1 MHEHKSACMKK
12 MKERGVGG
20 GFIRETNRQ
29 IREELESLF
38 SAFGR
43 GYVGALAFRCF
54 PIQLNKT
61 QGHQTASHG
70 FSSLCEGVYY
80 SAFHPNQIQMD
91 GNVNVNAF

>member
-1 MHEHKSACMKK
+1 MYEED
-12 MKERGVGG
+12 ERARCVGG

-70 FSSLCEGVYY
+70 FSTTVL
-80 SAFHPNQIQMD
+80 FIQIKFKWMEM
-91 GNVNVNAF
+91 